1 MTEHAIEEL
10 DRRGLRNFAI
20 TFGGV
25 VVALFGLLLPWLL
38 GADLPVWPW
47 YLWLLTAAWGL
58 AAPMTVRP
66 FYIAWMR
73 FGLLMSKIT
82 TPLILGIVYY
92 LVITPTGLIAGLFR
106 EDPMRRHGAQADKS
120 FRVES
125 TPRAREHMEK
135 PF

>member
-10 DRRGLRNFAI
+10 DRKGLRNFAL
-20 TFGGV
+20 TFGAM

-38 GADLPVWPW
+38 GFAFPVWPW
-47 YLWLLTAAWGL
+47 YLWLILAVWGV
-58 AAPMTVRP
+58 AAPMTLRP
-66 FYIAWMR
+66 FYRGWMR
-73 FGLLMSKIT
+73 FGLVMGKIT

-92 LVITPTGLIAGLFR
+92 VVITPTGLIAGLFR
-106 EDPMRRHGAQADKS
+106 SDPLKRDCKEAGET

-125 TPRAREHMEK
+125 TSKPSQHMEN